1 MASFSSGFYGAIPK
15 CMLTWCNPVT
25 VVNIRQNVLT
35 ADEYQASDLCRIIHH
50 LVLLSQ
56 LFNYCSKRRRSITM
70 VQSDMLF
77 IMTCSRWR
85 FRINLIHAMEDDCS
99 IEGSAG

>member
-1 MASFSSGFYGAIPK
+1 
-15 CMLTWCNPVT
+15 
-25 VVNIRQNVLT
+25 
-35 ADEYQASDLCRIIHH
+35 
-50 LVLLSQ
+50 
-56 LFNYCSKRRRSITM
+56 M